1 MASPLQYLSCPP
13 RQFCNQLGAALIT
26 TRRRRW
32 TYLPCKPFVGTLVPA
47 LLFMATP
54 HHYQQNSR
62 DGPSPN
68 TPLEDNV
75 RIQADCRFHQ
85 IIKHFQDKD
94 PERPQPVNLFYQYAT
109 SQKSK
114 DNA

>member
-1 MASPLQYLSCPP
+1 
-13 RQFCNQLGAALIT
+13 
-26 TRRRRW
+26 
-32 TYLPCKPFVGTLVPA
+32 
-47 LLFMATP
+47 MATP
-54 HHYQQNSR
+54 HHYQQTSR

-68 TPLEDNV
+68 TPLEDHV

-94 PERPQPVNLFYQYAT
+94 PERASKYERPQPVNLFYQYAT